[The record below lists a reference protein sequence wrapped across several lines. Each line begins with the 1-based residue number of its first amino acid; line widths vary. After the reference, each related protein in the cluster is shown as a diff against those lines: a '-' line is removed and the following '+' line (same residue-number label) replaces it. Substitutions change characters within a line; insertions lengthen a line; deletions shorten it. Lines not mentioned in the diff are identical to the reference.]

1 MFYVQTSH
9 EKYIGLLGTTAL
21 FPDHTVTSVTI
32 FFFFVSSY
40 PSRPSVFQQPV
51 IFLGA
56 DVTHPP
62 AGDGKKPSIAAV
74 RLHFRKK
81 KATWPT
87 IMYFLFTYTTD
98 VDLCLLPQNALTK
111 GLSMK

>member
-1 MFYVQTSH
+1 MTDIF
-9 EKYIGLLGTTAL
+9 
-21 FPDHTVTSVTI
+21 I
-32 FFFFVSSY
+32 FF
-40 PSRPSVFQQPV
+40 RPSVFQQPV

-81 KATWPT
+81 QSYIFSSLK
-87 IMYFLFTYTTD
+87 
-98 VDLCLLPQNALTK
+98 VLCLLPQNASSL
-111 GLSMK
+111 LEIMKVLATILMLLFFGEVTSKKDSK